1 MTTTG
6 GHGKCS
12 REALSA
18 NSIIG
23 NLPEL
28 IAFWR
33 SLREEHY
40 LIISLPEDQY
50 VQLLV
55 TSEGGVVCEVVADQF
70 LVPGLHWNMRQRAQL
85 AQEFSEPTGK
95 PKTSPNWHY
104 FSTEPEATLKA
115 PVKAAF
121 ALYQVLRVRPETTVL
136 VDLH

>member
-1 MTTTG
+1 MTTSG
-6 GHGKCS
+6 EHEKCS
-12 REALSA
+12 KDFVTA

-40 LIISLPEDQY
+40 VIISFADSRY

-55 TSEGGVVCEVVADQF
+55 TNEGGVVCEVVSDKFLDPDQQ
-70 LVPGLHWNMRQRAQL
+70 WNMRQLKQL
-85 AQEFSEPTGK
+85 REEFVEPTGS

-104 FSTEPEATLKA
+104 FSDAPEATLEA
-115 PVKAAF
+115 PMKAAF
-121 ALYQVLRVRPETTVL
+121 ALYKVLRVRPETKVH
-136 VDLH
+136 VDQH

>member
-1 MTTTG
+1 MTTSG
-6 GHGKCS
+6 EHGKCD
-12 REALSA
+12 REFLSA
-18 NSIIG
+18 NSMMG

-40 LIISLPEDQY
+40 LIISLPDERY

-55 TSEGGVVCEVVADQF
+55 TSEGEVVCEVIADRF
-70 LVPGLHWNMRQRAQL
+70 MEPELHWNMRQRAQL
-85 AQEFSEPTGK
+85 KEHFAEPTGE

-104 FSTEPEATLKA
+104 FSGDPEATLEA
-115 PVKAAF
+115 PMKAAF
-121 ALYQVLRVRPETTVL
+121 ALYKVLRVRPETKVL

>member
-6 GHGKCS
+6 GHGRCG
-12 REALSA
+12 REFLSA

-40 LIISLPEDQY
+40 LIISLPEDRY

-70 LVPGLHWNMRQRAQL
+70 LEPGLQWNMRQRAQL
-85 AQEFSEPTGK
+85 TQEFSEPTGK

-115 PVKAAF
+115 PLKAAF
-121 ALYQVLRVRPETTVL
+121 ALYKVLRVRPETTVL